1 MRLVPGTVVD
11 TPEGPRLLPPGKAQ
25 LFFCFVFTKKNSNN
39 LLPTDIK
46 GDGID
51 LDYVVQGFDIDQIE
65 ARYFQKKKSFFF
77 KENSKIINLIKI

>member
-11 TPEGPRLLPPGKAQ
+11 TPEGPRLLPPGMISQ
-25 LFFCFVFTKKNSNN
+25 IIIFCSYFHEKKLYN
-39 LLPTDIK
+39 TDIK

-65 ARYFQKKKSFFF
+65 ARYIFTKKKRKKFLKVSYTSFG
-77 KENSKIINLIKI
+77 

>member
-11 TPEGPRLLPPGKAQ
+11 TPEGPRLLPPGKAPN
-25 LFFCFVFTKKNSNN
+25 LFLFCFHEKKSYYY
-39 LLPTDIK
+39 LLSPDIK

-65 ARYFQKKKSFFF
+65 ARYIF
-77 KENSKIINLIKI
+77 N